1 MTLLDIA
8 RKKGVTIQKVS
19 EEIKQLTGV
28 DIGWDPT
35 QIISNEIV
43 QRLLPTNIK
52 RENKPHRTIEN
63 TEIRNN
69 KEGDK
74 HNAISQETNQKS
86 TYIINSDD
94 SDLVAIVKETIAKGL
109 VVTEMNTHDR
119 IILDCSNNKGFKVK
133 KGFIVGL
140 ELIEVYEDE
149 VDSYNIKYAFSTV
162 NEWQQYKI
170 KQASESHST
179 LRGHI
184 TTRKE
189 YRGYL
194 INVFGILAT
203 LNDENQRMKEHLK
216 NRTWLNVRITKAY
229 YNDNTWQVE
238 VEDVKSSKDKFQNK
252 KDKTESS
259 LQSEY
264 DQLVIDSVV
273 DVVIEQIN
281 EKSIFVKYKNLRGLI
296 FGSDMFWAYVKF
308 NNHVSEGDTIQV
320 KVVEKNVDDNGR
332 FNVRFS
338 HKECLPNPW
347 EEIIFEDFQMVEGPV
362 IRVDDR
368 GALIKIGEGI
378 EGFLHIKDMSKMEYE
393 ALKQWEPSCGN
404 VNVFIKA
411 VNTAQKSISLTTSED
426 SYEIENKWISIIQN
440 YEVNKVYRAKVI
452 MHDETFLWVQ
462 LEEGI
467 EASIHKNEL
476 SWSRTQGNNLDS
488 YQMNDDVTILIK
500 NIDSNKRVIKASI
513 RALLPNPWETASISL
528 KTGDICNVEV
538 IEKKDNFLIV
548 ETLDS
553 FHLIGSIKMS
563 EISWSPLKPEDEP
576 QVRWKMPAKIM
587 IFHPNRQI
595 LKLSVRNIEEDPWN
609 SLYPGAEVYG
619 KIQSNTNSALITVKL
634 DNELLAKTPE
644 TELIS
649 YIGKRL
655 PFKIIS
661 SNRASQEIIVSH
673 NCFVFD
679 KRTEEIIKSFFNN

>member
-8 RKKGVTIQKVS
+8 RKKGVTIQKIS

-43 QRLLPTNIK
+43 HKLLPTDIW

-63 TEIRNN
+63 TEFRNN
-69 KEGDK
+69 KEADK
-74 HNAISQETNQKS
+74 HNAISQNTNQKS
-86 TYIINSDD
+86 SYVLNSDY

-119 IILDCSNNKGFKVK
+119 IILDCINNKGFKVK

-140 ELIEVYEDE
+140 ELIEGYEDE
-149 VDSYNIKYAFSTV
+149 VDSYIIKYSFPTV

-170 KQASESHST
+170 KQALEYHSI

-184 TTRKE
+184 TTRK
-189 YRGYL
+189 GYKGYI
-194 INVFGILAT
+194 INVFGIHAT
-203 LNDENQRMKEHLK
+203 LNDDSYRMNERLK
-216 NRTWLNVRITKAY
+216 IRNWLDVRIIKAF
-229 YNDNTWQVE
+229 YNYNTWQVE
-238 VEDVKSSKDKFQNK
+238 VEDAKSSKDKSQNIK
-252 KDKTESS
+252 ERTENP
-259 LQSEY
+259 LQIEY
-264 DQLVIDSVV
+264 EQLVEDSVV
-273 DVVIEQIN
+273 NVVVEQIN
-281 EKSIFVKYKNLRGLI
+281 EKSIFVKHKSLRGLI
-296 FGSDMFWAYVKF
+296 FGSDMFWGYVNF

-320 KVVEKNVDDNGR
+320 KVVKKNVDDNGR

-347 EEIIFEDFQMVEGPV
+347 EETIYEEYQMVEGPV

-378 EGFLHIKDMSKMEYE
+378 EGFLHIKDMSMMEYE
-393 ALKQWEPSCGN
+393 ALKQWKPSCGN

-411 VNTAQKSISLTTSED
+411 VNTSQKSISLTTSED

-440 YEVNKVYRAKVI
+440 YEVNKVYHSKVI

-488 YQMNDDVTILIK
+488 YKMNDDVTILIK

-576 QVRWKMPAKIM
+576 QVRWKIPAKIM
-587 IFHPNRQI
+587 IFHPDRQI

-619 KIQSNTNSALITVKL
+619 EIQSNANSALITVKL
-634 DNELLAKTPE
+634 DNDLLAKTSE

-649 YIGKRL
+649 NIGKRL
-655 PFKIIS
+655 PFKIVS

-679 KRTEEIIKSFFNN
+679 KKTEDIIKSFFNN